1 VTDINHSSDIH
12 SRNFLPLSSYDTLI
26 ESMLAKEKIEEN
38 PQFNEADL
46 EAAYATCRQTIKNG
60 SKTFFLGSKFLPY
73 AKRRAVWAV
82 YSFCRYTDDL
92 VDRAK
97 DTTPAELA
105 KSLTDWETELL
116 QNFQKANPP
125 TVSHLLAWQHA
136 CSSYQISRQ
145 PALDLIAGMRMDLTQ
160 NRYQN
165 FEELKLYCYR
175 VASTVGLLLLP
186 IIGYEG
192 GEETIQ
198 QAINL
203 GIAKQLTNI
212 LRDVGE
218 DAAAGRIYIPLD
230 EMQEFGYTEEE
241 LIKGVVNEQF
251 RRLIQFQIV
260 RAREYYERAAPGIEK
275 LNNDGRLAIAIAS
288 RTYSQIL
295 KVIERNNYD
304 VFSQRAYVPTLEKF
318 RLISQVWA
326 GRFLGRKN
334 R

>member
-1 VTDINHSSDIH
+1 
-12 SRNFLPLSSYDTLI
+12 
-26 ESMLAKEKIEEN
+26 MLEKPEVEPSLYFDEKE
-38 PQFNEADL
+38 L
-46 EAAYATCRQTIKNG
+46 ETAYEICRQTIKVG

-73 AKRRAVWAV
+73 EKRRAVWAV
-82 YSFCRYTDDL
+82 YGFCRYTDDL

-97 DTTPAELA
+97 DTTPAKLAQILDEWESELG
-105 KSLTDWETELL
+105 S
-116 QNFQKANPP
+116 NFQNATIPSIK
-125 TVSHLLAWQHA
+125 HLLAWQHA
-136 CSSYQISRQ
+136 CAKYRISKQ
-145 PALDLIAGMRMDLTQ
+145 PAMDLIAGMRMDLTQ

-192 GEETIQ
+192 GEETIK

-218 DAAAGRIYIPLD
+218 DATAGRIYLPLD
-230 EMQEFGYTEEE
+230 EMDKFGYTEEE
-241 LIKGVVNEQF
+241 LLGGVINDRFV
-251 RRLIQFQIV
+251 RLMQFQIS
-260 RAREYYERAAPGIEK
+260 RAREYYKCAAPGIEQLSK
-275 LNNDGRLAIAIAS
+275 DGRLAIAIAS

-295 KVIERNNYD
+295 NVIERNKYD
-304 VFSQRAYVPTLEKF
+304 VFNKRAYVPTSEKF

-326 GRFLGRKN
+326 KRLFKK
-334 R
+334 